1 MRKRII
7 EAAVLLLGL
16 GLLLAY
22 PPSPK
27 EVSARQITIQEEPL
41 VVPVAK
47 EPILVIEPVV
57 GVEVAPYT
65 FLSLDEDLQVYMESL
80 CMDMELDFFLCAA
93 LMESESSFREDAVS
107 KDGKDIGLFQ
117 IRASV
122 WEDYFKEMG
131 LDIYDP
137 RDNIECGLLII
148 RKLCDKYPEET
159 ALQCY
164 KCGES
169 RGLQLID
176 EGIVLSSINNIL
188 ERRNEW
194 QRKEP

>member
-1 MRKRII
+1 MTKRII
-7 EAAVLLLGL
+7 EVAIVLL
-16 GLLLAY
+16 GLLLLLLI
-22 PPSPK
+22 PKPK
-27 EVSARQITIQEEPL
+27 EVEARAITIEEVPIEVIL
-41 VVPVAK
+41 NPPVV
-47 EPILVIEPVV
+47 VIEEKVT
-57 GVEVAPYT
+57 PYE
-65 FLSLDEDLQVYMESL
+65 FIPLSDDLQVHMITL
-80 CMDMELDFFLCAA
+80 CNEMDLDFFLCAS
-93 LMESESSFREDAVS
+93 LMDSESSFNEDAVS

-122 WEDYFKEMG
+122 WEEHFSEMG

-148 RKLCDKYPEET
+148 RKLCDKYPVET

-169 RGLQLID
+169 RGLQLMN
-176 EGIVLSSINNIL
+176 EGIVLSSIKGII
-188 ERRNEW
+188 EQSKEW